1 MRTSDLVVAA
11 IALLVPFSIATG
23 GCLDGSTCL
32 RNSDCPAV
40 DICSVGA
47 CILAPVDN
55 GEGGTDEGGVDAGV
69 VPVPDS
75 GTVKPDGGD
84 SGSDA
89 TVSDAAKDGGDGST
103 DAPTDGPTDGS
114 TDDAADAATD

>member
-11 IALLVPFSIATG
+11 IALLVPFAIATG

-47 CILAPVDN
+47 CILAPVDT
-55 GEGGTDEGGVDAGV
+55 GEGGTDEGGAEASV
-69 VPVPDS
+69 VPPTDS
-75 GTVKPDGGD
+75 GTVTPDGGD
-84 SGSDA
+84 SGNDA
-89 TVSDAAKDGGDGST
+89 TVSDAAKDGGDGSA
-103 DAPTDGPTDGS
+103 DGSTDGPTDGS
-114 TDDAADAATD
+114 PDDAADAATD